1 MPKQFLSPRNDLI
14 FKLLFGDERSKEIL
28 TDFLKSVL
36 LIPHEDYDTITILD
50 PHLLPDYKDGKL
62 GIIDVKL
69 QTKSGKIINIEIQ
82 VEHIPQMRE
91 RVIFYDAKMVTEQI
105 GASENYEKIK
115 KVISII
121 ITNHEFIEKSPKYHH
136 RFTLYDADNKVEFT
150 DTIEIHTLE
159 LPKIPSDSDGTP
171 LWDWMKFLD
180 AKNEEDL
187 DMAAVANTQVN
198 NAVIRLKELS
208 ADERTRMLYESRIKM
223 ERDIYS
229 ITKGKEDAAEKRG
242 MERGMERGLHQG
254 RNEGLQ
260 QGRNEGIQQGMTAGK
275 IAIAQNLLAMN
286 IPIDKIAIATKLTP
300 EEIEQLRSE

>member
-50 PHLLPDYKDGKL
+50 PHLLPDYRDGKL

-136 RFTLYDADNKVEFT
+136 RFTLYDADNQVEFT
-150 DTIEIHTLE
+150 DTIEINTLE
-159 LPKIPSDSDGTP
+159 LPKIPGDSDGTP

-242 MERGMERGLHQG
+242 MERGMERGKITIA
-254 RNEGLQ
+254 RNAL
-260 QGRNEGIQQGMTAGK
+260 R
-275 IAIAQNLLAMN
+275 MN
-286 IPIDKIAIATKLTP
+286 IPVADIAKLTNLTP
-300 EEIEQLRSE
+300 EEIESLLP